1 MSAFSA
7 LTHDTVLSD
16 TVSYYPP
23 MPVSSAVTSEALTER
38 ASLASQYPGLIL
50 FALAMIGTVIAILL
64 IWAGVHSYR
73 AHRGK
78 IRRDATG
85 RELDHG
91 PDLVTSVSVIGAVTV
106 IAVALVGTSILVT
119 APTENAQRAHERAVE
134 IISQAAA
141 EQMALQHVD
150 ATAAGID
157 RTNTTDVS
165 LSKAPLRAIS
175 GDMTNAP
182 LITGVA
188 PDYGERAYRVLFDP
202 VTGKI
207 DFTRIER

>member
-1 MSAFSA
+1 MTA
-7 LTHDTVLSD
+7 
-16 TVSYYPP
+16 
-23 MPVSSAVTSEALTER
+23 EALTER
-38 ASLASQYPGLIL
+38 ASLASQYPGLIW
-50 FALAMIGTVIAILL
+50 FALAMIAILL
-64 IWAGVHSYR
+64 IWAGIQSYR
-73 AHRGK
+73 AHRGQVA
-78 IRRDATG
+78 R
-85 RELDHG
+85 
-91 PDLVTSVSVIGAVTV
+91 VGALGMVTV
-106 IAVALVGTSILVT
+106 ITAALVGVSALVT
-119 APTENAQRAHERAVE
+119 TPTENARQAHERTVE
-134 IISQAAA
+134 IISLAAA

-150 ATAAGID
+150 ATAAGVD
-157 RTNTTDVS
+157 HTDTTDVS